1 MPLKLFQ
8 FVSVQR
14 RLLLHT
20 KKRRATGM
28 RVAQPRAHITKT
40 LDYYFKQRGVFY
52 TSLDEIGLRAMSA
65 FIHSFKVYHPY
76 TSLKYTSAEL

>member
-8 FVSVQR
+8 FASIQNT
-14 RLLLHT
+14 LLLH
-20 KKRRATGM
+20 
-28 RVAQPRAHITKT
+28 IKT
-40 LDYYFKQRGVFY
+40 SDYYFKQRGVFH

>member
-1 MPLKLFQ
+1 
-8 FVSVQR
+8 
-14 RLLLHT
+14 
-20 KKRRATGM
+20 M

-65 FIHSFKVYHPY
+65 FLYAP
-76 TSLKYTSAEL
+76 LKCTTHTLL

>member
-1 MPLKLFQ
+1 
-8 FVSVQR
+8 
-14 RLLLHT
+14 
-20 KKRRATGM
+20 M
-28 RVAQPRAHITKT
+28 RVAQPRAHITKTT